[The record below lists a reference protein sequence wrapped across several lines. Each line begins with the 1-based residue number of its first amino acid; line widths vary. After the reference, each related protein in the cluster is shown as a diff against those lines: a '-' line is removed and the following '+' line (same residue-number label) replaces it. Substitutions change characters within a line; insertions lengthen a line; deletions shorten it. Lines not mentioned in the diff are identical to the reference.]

1 MVQRRVVIDGMRLET
16 DLFGGTLLEN
26 IEEILKNRVGSDR
39 VISKIMLDDRVCYEN
54 GEFLG
59 KPEWMDSGIDLEIE
73 TESLEGVLR
82 DSVMTLLP
90 HLSQIIQ
97 LFSEIGRNLRKGEVE
112 KVFQGEGSHKDRGG
126 PYVQGIEAMV
136 TAQILVDRIRAI
148 QRDNPMIVSESPLE
162 LVTEENRF
170 QEILSGMLSCQ
181 ENQDWILLADMLEY
195 ELIPI
200 FSKGLSNAEHYL
212 HTMCGAALP
221 S

>member
-1 MVQRRVVIDGMRLET
+1 MVQRRVVIDGMRLES
-16 DLFGGTLLEN
+16 DLFGGNILES
-26 IEEILKNRVGSDR
+26 IDEIMKNRVGADR
-39 VISKIMLDDRVCYEN
+39 IISRITLDDRVCYEN
-54 GEFLG
+54 GEFLE
-59 KPEWMDSGIDLEIE
+59 KPEWMESGVDLEIE

-82 DSVMTLLP
+82 DSVMSLLP

-97 LFSEIGRNLRKGEVE
+97 LFSEIGRNLRKGDVD

-148 QRDNPMIVSESPLE
+148 QKENPMIVSDSPLE
-162 LVTEENRF
+162 LVTEESRF
-170 QEILSGMLSCQ
+170 QEILAGMLSCQ

-195 ELIPI
+195 ELIPV
-200 FSKGLSNAEHYL
+200 FSKGLSSAEHYL
-212 HTMCGAALP
+212 HTMCGVVQP

>member
-90 HLSQIIQ
+90 HLSQMIQ
-97 LFSEIGRNLRKGEVE
+97 LFS
-112 KVFQGEGSHKDRGG
+112 
-126 PYVQGIEAMV
+126 
-136 TAQILVDRIRAI
+136 
-148 QRDNPMIVSESPLE
+148 
-162 LVTEENRF
+162 
-170 QEILSGMLSCQ
+170 
-181 ENQDWILLADMLEY
+181 
-195 ELIPI
+195 
-200 FSKGLSNAEHYL
+200 
-212 HTMCGAALP
+212 
-221 S
+221 

>member
-1 MVQRRVVIDGMRLET
+1 
-16 DLFGGTLLEN
+16 
-26 IEEILKNRVGSDR
+26 
-39 VISKIMLDDRVCYEN
+39 
-54 GEFLG
+54 
-59 KPEWMDSGIDLEIE
+59 
-73 TESLEGVLR
+73 
-82 DSVMTLLP
+82 
-90 HLSQIIQ
+90 
-97 LFSEIGRNLRKGEVE
+97 
-112 KVFQGEGSHKDRGG
+112 
-126 PYVQGIEAMV
+126 MV

-212 HTMCGAALP
+212 HTMGGAALP